1 MSLRRIHD
9 VGSTGGEGVDLV
21 LDAVSMQLIQRT
33 PSLLGRNRRRLTAMT
48 DDMWGT
54 GDYRA
59 VAEKVT
65 SIADVLVPRAGI
77 VQGMAV
83 LDVACGT
90 GNASI
95 PAARLGREYAAWTF
109 RRA

>member
-1 MSLRRIHD
+1 
-9 VGSTGGEGVDLV
+9 
-21 LDAVSMQLIQRT
+21 
-33 PSLLGRNRRRLTAMT
+33 MT

>member
-9 VGSTGGEGVDLV
+9 VGSIGGEGVDLV
-21 LDAVSMQLIQRT
+21 LDAVPSQRQRT

-77 VQGMAV
+77 EQGMAV
-83 LDVACGT
+83 L
-90 GNASI
+90 
-95 PAARLGREYAAWTF
+95 
-109 RRA
+109 

>member
-1 MSLRRIHD
+1 
-9 VGSTGGEGVDLV
+9 
-21 LDAVSMQLIQRT
+21 
-33 PSLLGRNRRRLTAMT
+33 MT

-65 SIADVLVPRAGI
+65 SIADVLVARAGI
-77 VQGMAV
+77 EPGMAV
-83 LDVACGT
+83 LDVACGS
-90 GNASI
+90 GNAAI
-95 PAARLGREYAAWTF
+95 AAARLGLEFAASTC